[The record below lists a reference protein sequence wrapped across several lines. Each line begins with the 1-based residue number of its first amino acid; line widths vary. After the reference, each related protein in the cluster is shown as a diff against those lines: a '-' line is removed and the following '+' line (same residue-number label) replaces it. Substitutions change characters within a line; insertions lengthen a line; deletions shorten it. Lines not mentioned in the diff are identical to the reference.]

1 MKTAIEVLLDAFENS
16 MCKDAN
22 QKSRSQYRSVIN
34 ALGKDEVFK
43 TDAEKNFLT
52 LVIKLIANNREDE
65 CIKLIGLLRYSVC
78 VYNWGSLRSYE
89 TYCNKFTDFLEKL
102 LSSEAASKKSIKK
115 KIASACTTPTLSDT
129 EESWLKT
136 AFAKRTVFLH
146 EQLMTK
152 FMGRL
157 RRQDRISGNKVWLP
171 LSYIAK
177 LYKKAGKTKEF
188 TDWLRKLAEG
198 IFVHYEDDN
207 KEIKSVQFKAQQVFL
222 VFEKIEKKKN
232 SDGKKPK
239 KADEVKYDVGIVKTQ
254 DTDAIEKSTEAYNVK
269 VALSASNKCYT
280 AYTPTGDG
288 NTKVSMIVKDISDIA
303 IDHVKPIDLTLKE
316 LGDKGRIPNLKM
328 VSDSFRDMMGR
339 PEKADKD
346 IEDESLDQLY
356 NNVDINK
363 LTDELYLIRTDG
375 VLRLMVSEYNG
386 KKSNSTAYD
395 KIIKIKG
402 KEEYLGLLG
411 EALLDDETIYLYQRL
426 NERDAK
432 TRASR
437 EEPKGT
443 KVKISKKII
452 NLI

>member
-1 MKTAIEVLLDAFENS
+1 MKKAIEVLLDAFENS

-34 ALGKDEVFK
+34 ALGKDEVFE

-136 AFAKRTVFLH
+136 AFANRTVFLH

-207 KEIKSVQFKAQQVFL
+207 KEIKSVQFEKKQVFL
-222 VFEKIEKKKN
+222 VFEKKKN
-232 SDGKKPK
+232 SDGTYDP
-239 KADEVKYDVGIVKTQ
+239 DGTYDV
-254 DTDAIEKSTEAYNVK
+254 Y
-269 VALSASNKCYT
+269 VAFSASNKCYT
-280 AYTPTGDG
+280 AYTPTGEG
-288 NTKVSMIVKDISDIA
+288 NTKVPMIVKDISDIA

-328 VSDSFRDMMGR
+328 VSESFKDMMGR

-363 LTDELYLIRTDG
+363 LTDELNLIRTDG
-375 VLRLMVSEYNG
+375 VLRLMTSEYNG

-402 KEEYLGLLG
+402 KEEYLGLQG
-411 EALLDDETIYLYQRL
+411 KALLDDETIYLYQRL

>member
-34 ALGKDEVFK
+34 ALGKDEVFE

-52 LVIKLIANNREDE
+52 LVIKLIANDREDE

-102 LSSEAASKKSIKK
+102 LSSGAASKKSIKK

-222 VFEKIEKKKN
+222 VFEEN
-232 SDGKKPK
+232 SD
-239 KADEVKYDVGIVKTQ
+239 
-254 DTDAIEKSTEAYNVK
+254 DTYNVK

-288 NTKVSMIVKDISDIA
+288 NTKVPMIVKDISDIA

-363 LTDELYLIRTDG
+363 LTDELNLIRTDG

>member
-34 ALGKDEVFK
+34 ALGKDEVFE

-115 KIASACTTPTLSDT
+115 KIASACTTSTLSDT

-222 VFEKIEKKKN
+222 VFEKKKKTDGTYD
-232 SDGKKPK
+232 SDGT
-239 KADEVKYDVGIVKTQ
+239 YD
-254 DTDAIEKSTEAYNVK
+254 VK

-288 NTKVSMIVKDISDIA
+288 NTKVPMIVKDISDIA

-328 VSDSFRDMMGR
+328 VSESFKDMMGR

-363 LTDELYLIRTDG
+363 LTDELNLIRTDG

-411 EALLDDETIYLYQRL
+411 KALLDDETIYLYQSL

>member
-1 MKTAIEVLLDAFENS
+1 MKKAIEVLLDAFENS

-89 TYCNKFTDFLEKL
+89 TYCNKFADFLEKL
-102 LSSEAASKKSIKK
+102 LNSGAASKKSIKK
-115 KIASACTTPTLSDT
+115 KIASACTTPKLSDT

-136 AFAKRTVFLH
+136 AFANRTVFLH

-222 VFEKIEKKKN
+222 VFEKKKKTDGTYD
-232 SDGKKPK
+232 SDGTY
-239 KADEVKYDVGIVKTQ
+239 E
-254 DTDAIEKSTEAYNVK
+254 VK

-280 AYTPTGDG
+280 AYTPTGEG
-288 NTKVSMIVKDISDIA
+288 NTKVYMTVKDISDIA

-356 NNVDINK
+356 NNVDISK
-363 LTDELYLIRTDG
+363 LTDELNLIRTDG

-411 EALLDDETIYLYQRL
+411 KALLDDETIYLYQRL
-426 NERDAK
+426 NERNAK

>member
-1 MKTAIEVLLDAFENS
+1 MKKFKQTIKYNIMEKAIKILLEAFVNNLKDSKIQTAE
-16 MCKDAN
+16 
-22 QKSRSQYRSVIN
+22 QYKQVRN
-34 ALGKDEVFK
+34 ALAKEDVFQ
-43 TDAEKNFLT
+43 TDVEKNFLT

-102 LSSEAASKKSIKK
+102 LSSGAASKKSIKK

-222 VFEKIEKKKN
+222 VFEKKEN
-232 SDGKKPK
+232 SDGT
-239 KADEVKYDVGIVKTQ
+239 YD
-254 DTDAIEKSTEAYNVK
+254 VK
-269 VALSASNKCYT
+269 VALSASNKFYT
-280 AYTPTGDG
+280 AYTPTGEG
-288 NTKVSMIVKDISDIA
+288 NTKVPIIVKDISDIA
-303 IDHVKPIDLTLKE
+303 IDHVKPIDLTLRE
-316 LGDKGRIPNLKM
+316 LDDKGRIPNLKM
-328 VSDSFRDMMGR
+328 VSESFRDMMGR

-356 NNVDINK
+356 NNVDISK
-363 LTDELYLIRTDG
+363 LTDELNLIRTDG

-395 KIIKIKG
+395 KMIKIKG

-426 NERDAK
+426 NERNAK

-443 KVKISKKII
+443 KVKISQKII

>member
-1 MKTAIEVLLDAFENS
+1 MKKAIEVLLDAFENS

-115 KIASACTTPTLSDT
+115 KIASACTTPKLSDT

-188 TDWLRKLAEG
+188 TDWLRKLAES

-207 KEIKSVQFKAQQVFL
+207 KEIKSVQFEKKQVFL
-222 VFEKIEKKKN
+222 VFEKNEEN
-232 SDGKKPK
+232 SDG
-239 KADEVKYDVGIVKTQ
+239 T
-254 DTDAIEKSTEAYNVK
+254 YNVK

-280 AYTPTGDG
+280 AYTPTGEG
-288 NTKVSMIVKDISDIA
+288 NTKVPMIVKDISDIA

-316 LGDKGRIPNLKM
+316 LDKKGRIPNLKM
-328 VSDSFRDMMGR
+328 VSESFRDMIGR

-363 LTDELYLIRTDG
+363 LTDELNLIRTDG

>member
-34 ALGKDEVFK
+34 ALGKDEVFE

-222 VFEKIEKKKN
+222 VFEKN
-232 SDGKKPK
+232 SDGT
-239 KADEVKYDVGIVKTQ
+239 YD
-254 DTDAIEKSTEAYNVK
+254 VK

-280 AYTPTGDG
+280 AYTPTGEG
-288 NTKVSMIVKDISDIA
+288 NTKVFMTVKDISDIA
-303 IDHVKPIDLTLKE
+303 IDHVKPIDLTLRE
-316 LGDKGRIPNLKM
+316 LDDKGRIPNLKM
-328 VSDSFRDMMGR
+328 VSESFKDMMGR

-363 LTDELYLIRTDG
+363 LTDELNLIRTDG
-375 VLRLMVSEYNG
+375 VLRLMTSEYNG

-411 EALLDDETIYLYQRL
+411 KALLDDETIYLYQRL
-426 NERDAK
+426 NERNAK

>member
-89 TYCNKFTDFLEKL
+89 TYCNKFADFLEKL
-102 LSSEAASKKSIKK
+102 LNSGAASKKSIKT

-222 VFEKIEKKKN
+222 VFEKKKKTDGTYD
-232 SDGKKPK
+232 SDGTY
-239 KADEVKYDVGIVKTQ
+239 E
-254 DTDAIEKSTEAYNVK
+254 VK

-280 AYTPTGDG
+280 AYTPTGEG
-288 NTKVSMIVKDISDIA
+288 NTKVPMIVKDVSDIA
-303 IDHVKPIDLTLKE
+303 IDHVKPIDLTLRE
-316 LGDKGRIPNLKM
+316 LDDKGRISNLKM
-328 VSDSFRDMMGR
+328 VSESFKDMMGR

-356 NNVDINK
+356 NNVDISK
-363 LTDELYLIRTDG
+363 LTDELNLIRTDG
-375 VLRLMVSEYNG
+375 VLRLMTSEYNG

>member
-1 MKTAIEVLLDAFENS
+1 MKKAIEVLLDAFENS

-78 VYNWGSLRSYE
+78 LYNWDSVRSYE

-136 AFAKRTVFLH
+136 AFAERTVFLH

-222 VFEKIEKKKN
+222 VFEKN
-232 SDGKKPK
+232 SDGT
-239 KADEVKYDVGIVKTQ
+239 YD
-254 DTDAIEKSTEAYNVK
+254 VK
-269 VALSASNKCYT
+269 VALSASNKCYM
-280 AYTPTGDG
+280 AYTPTGEG
-288 NTKVSMIVKDISDIA
+288 NTKVFMTVKDISDIA
-303 IDHVKPIDLTLKE
+303 IDHVKPIDLTLRE
-316 LGDKGRIPNLKM
+316 LDDKGRIPNLKM
-328 VSDSFRDMMGR
+328 VSESFKDMMGR

-356 NNVDINK
+356 NNVDISK
-363 LTDELYLIRTDG
+363 LTDELNLIRTDG

-437 EEPKGT
+437 EELKGT

>member
-1 MKTAIEVLLDAFENS
+1 MKKAIEVLLDAFENS

-89 TYCNKFTDFLEKL
+89 TYCNKFADFLEKL

-136 AFAKRTVFLH
+136 AFANRTVFLH

-207 KEIKSVQFKAQQVFL
+207 KEIKSVQFEKKQVFL
-222 VFEKIEKKKN
+222 VFEKNEKN
-232 SDGKKPK
+232 SDG
-239 KADEVKYDVGIVKTQ
+239 T
-254 DTDAIEKSTEAYNVK
+254 YNVK

-288 NTKVSMIVKDISDIA
+288 NTKVPMIVKDISDIA

-316 LGDKGRIPNLKM
+316 LDKKGRIPNLKM
-328 VSDSFRDMMGR
+328 VSESFRDMIGR

-356 NNVDINK
+356 NNVDISK
-363 LTDELYLIRTDG
+363 LTDELNLIRTDG

>member
-222 VFEKIEKKKN
+222 VFEKKKKTDGTYD
-232 SDGKKPK
+232 SDGTY
-239 KADEVKYDVGIVKTQ
+239 E
-254 DTDAIEKSTEAYNVK
+254 VK

-280 AYTPTGDG
+280 AYTPTGEG
-288 NTKVSMIVKDISDIA
+288 NTKVPMIVKDVSDIA

-346 IEDESLDQLY
+346 IEYESLDQLY
-356 NNVDINK
+356 NNVDISK
-363 LTDELYLIRTDG
+363 LTDELNLIRTDG

-411 EALLDDETIYLYQRL
+411 KALLDDETIYLYQRL
-426 NERDAK
+426 NERNAK

>member
-1 MKTAIEVLLDAFENS
+1 MKKAIEVLLDAFENS

-34 ALGKDEVFK
+34 ALGKDEVFE

-102 LSSEAASKKSIKK
+102 LSSGAASKKSIKK

-136 AFAKRTVFLH
+136 AFAERTVFLH

-207 KEIKSVQFKAQQVFL
+207 NEIKSVQFKAQQVFL
-222 VFEKIEKKKN
+222 VFEKN
-232 SDGKKPK
+232 SDGT
-239 KADEVKYDVGIVKTQ
+239 YD
-254 DTDAIEKSTEAYNVK
+254 VK

-363 LTDELYLIRTDG
+363 LTDELNLIRTDG

-443 KVKISKKII
+443 KVKISQKII

>member
-1 MKTAIEVLLDAFENS
+1 MKKAIEVLLDAFENS

-115 KIASACTTPTLSDT
+115 KIASACTTPKLSDT

-136 AFAKRTVFLH
+136 AFANRTVFLH

-188 TDWLRKLAEG
+188 TDWLRKLAKG

-207 KEIKSVQFKAQQVFL
+207 KEIKSVQFEKKQVFL
-222 VFEKIEKKKN
+222 VFEKNEEN
-232 SDGKKPK
+232 SDG
-239 KADEVKYDVGIVKTQ
+239 T
-254 DTDAIEKSTEAYNVK
+254 YNVK

-280 AYTPTGDG
+280 AYTPTGEG
-288 NTKVSMIVKDISDIA
+288 NTKVPMIVKDISDIA

-328 VSDSFRDMMGR
+328 VSESFRDMMGR

-346 IEDESLDQLY
+346 IEEESLDQLY

-363 LTDELYLIRTDG
+363 LTDELNLIRTDG

-426 NERDAK
+426 NERNAK

>member
-89 TYCNKFTDFLEKL
+89 TYCNKFADFLEKL

-136 AFAKRTVFLH
+136 AFANRTVFLH

-207 KEIKSVQFKAQQVFL
+207 KEIKSVQFEKKQVFL
-222 VFEKIEKKKN
+222 VFEKKKKTDGTYD
-232 SDGKKPK
+232 SDG
-239 KADEVKYDVGIVKTQ
+239 T
-254 DTDAIEKSTEAYNVK
+254 YNVK

-280 AYTPTGDG
+280 AYTPTGEG
-288 NTKVSMIVKDISDIA
+288 NTKVPMIVKDISDIA

-356 NNVDINK
+356 NNVDISK
-363 LTDELYLIRTDG
+363 LTDELNLIRTDG

-402 KEEYLGLLG
+402 KGEYLGLLG

-426 NERDAK
+426 NERNAK

>member
-1 MKTAIEVLLDAFENS
+1 MKKAIEVLLDAFENS

-136 AFAKRTVFLH
+136 AFAKRTLFLH

-188 TDWLRKLAEG
+188 TNWLRKLAEG

-207 KEIKSVQFKAQQVFL
+207 KEIKSVQFEKKQVFL
-222 VFEKIEKKKN
+222 VFEKNEEN
-232 SDGKKPK
+232 SDG
-239 KADEVKYDVGIVKTQ
+239 T
-254 DTDAIEKSTEAYNVK
+254 YNVK

-288 NTKVSMIVKDISDIA
+288 NTKVPMIVKDISDIA

-328 VSDSFRDMMGR
+328 VSESFRDMMGR

-356 NNVDINK
+356 NNVDISK
-363 LTDELYLIRTDG
+363 LTDELNLIRTDG

-411 EALLDDETIYLYQRL
+411 KALLDDETIYLYQRL
-426 NERDAK
+426 YERNAK

>member
-34 ALGKDEVFK
+34 ALGKDEVFE

-102 LSSEAASKKSIKK
+102 LNSEAASKKSIKK

-188 TDWLRKLAEG
+188 TDWLRKLAES

-222 VFEKIEKKKN
+222 VFEKKEN
-232 SDGKKPK
+232 SDG
-239 KADEVKYDVGIVKTQ
+239 T
-254 DTDAIEKSTEAYNVK
+254 YNVK
-269 VALSASNKCYT
+269 VALSASNKCYM
-280 AYTPTGDG
+280 AYTPTGEG
-288 NTKVSMIVKDISDIA
+288 NTKVFMTVKDISDIA
-303 IDHVKPIDLTLKE
+303 IDHVKPIDLTLRE
-316 LGDKGRIPNLKM
+316 LDDKGRIPNLKM
-328 VSDSFRDMMGR
+328 VSESFKDMMGR

-356 NNVDINK
+356 NNVDMSK
-363 LTDELYLIRTDG
+363 LTDELNLIRTDG

>member
-34 ALGKDEVFK
+34 ALGKDEVFE

-102 LSSEAASKKSIKK
+102 LSSGAASKKSIKK

-222 VFEKIEKKKN
+222 VFEKN
-232 SDGKKPK
+232 SDGT
-239 KADEVKYDVGIVKTQ
+239 YDV
-254 DTDAIEKSTEAYNVK
+254 Y
-269 VALSASNKCYT
+269 VALSASNKCYR
-280 AYTPTGDG
+280 AYTPTGEG
-288 NTKVSMIVKDISDIA
+288 NTKVPMIVKDISDIA
-303 IDHVKPIDLTLKE
+303 IDHVKPIDLTLRE
-316 LGDKGRIPNLKM
+316 LDDKGRIPNPKM
-328 VSDSFRDMMGR
+328 VSESFKDMMGR
-339 PEKADKD
+339 PEKTDKD
-346 IEDESLDQLY
+346 IEDESLDLLY
-356 NNVDINK
+356 NNVDICE
-363 LTDELYLIRTDG
+363 LTDELNLIRTDG
-375 VLRLMVSEYNG
+375 VLRLMTSEYNG

-426 NERDAK
+426 NERNAK

>member
-1 MKTAIEVLLDAFENS
+1 MKKFKQTIKYNIMEKAIKILLEAFVNNLKDSKIQTAE
-16 MCKDAN
+16 
-22 QKSRSQYRSVIN
+22 QYKQVRN
-34 ALGKDEVFK
+34 ALAKEDVFQ
-43 TDAEKNFLT
+43 TDVEKNFLT

-102 LSSEAASKKSIKK
+102 LSSGAASKKSIKK

-188 TDWLRKLAEG
+188 TDWLRKLAKG

-207 KEIKSVQFKAQQVFL
+207 EEIKSVQFKAQQVFL
-222 VFEKIEKKKN
+222 VFEKKEN
-232 SDGKKPK
+232 SDGT
-239 KADEVKYDVGIVKTQ
+239 YD
-254 DTDAIEKSTEAYNVK
+254 VK
-269 VALSASNKCYT
+269 VALSAFNKCYT
-280 AYTPTGDG
+280 AYTPTGEG
-288 NTKVSMIVKDISDIA
+288 NTKVPMIVKDISDIA
-303 IDHVKPIDLTLKE
+303 IDHVKPIDLTLRE
-316 LGDKGRIPNLKM
+316 LDDKGRIPNLKM
-328 VSDSFRDMMGR
+328 VSESFRDMMGR

-356 NNVDINK
+356 NNVDISK
-363 LTDELYLIRTDG
+363 LTDELNLIRTDG

-395 KIIKIKG
+395 KMIKIKG

-411 EALLDDETIYLYQRL
+411 KALLDDETIYLYQRL
-426 NERDAK
+426 NERNAK

-443 KVKISKKII
+443 KVKISQKII

>member
-34 ALGKDEVFK
+34 ALGKDEVFE

-136 AFAKRTVFLH
+136 AFANRTVFLH

-222 VFEKIEKKKN
+222 VFEKKKKTDGTYD
-232 SDGKKPK
+232 SDGTY
-239 KADEVKYDVGIVKTQ
+239 E
-254 DTDAIEKSTEAYNVK
+254 VK

-288 NTKVSMIVKDISDIA
+288 NTKVPMIVKDISDIA
-303 IDHVKPIDLTLKE
+303 IDHVKPIDLTLRE
-316 LGDKGRIPNLKM
+316 LDDKGRIPNLKM
-328 VSDSFRDMMGR
+328 VSESFKDMMGR

-356 NNVDINK
+356 NNVDICE
-363 LTDELYLIRTDG
+363 LTDELNLIRTDG
-375 VLRLMVSEYNG
+375 VLRLMTSEYNG

-411 EALLDDETIYLYQRL
+411 KALLDDETIYLYQRL
-426 NERDAK
+426 NERNAK

>member
-115 KIASACTTPTLSDT
+115 KIASACTTPKLSDT

-188 TDWLRKLAEG
+188 TDWLRKLAES

-207 KEIKSVQFKAQQVFL
+207 KEIKSVQFEKKQVFL
-222 VFEKIEKKKN
+222 VFEKNEEN
-232 SDGKKPK
+232 SDG
-239 KADEVKYDVGIVKTQ
+239 T
-254 DTDAIEKSTEAYNVK
+254 YNVK

-280 AYTPTGDG
+280 AYTPTGEG
-288 NTKVSMIVKDISDIA
+288 NTKVPMIVKDISDIA

-316 LGDKGRIPNLKM
+316 LDKKGRIPNLKM
-328 VSDSFRDMMGR
+328 VSESFRDMIGR

-363 LTDELYLIRTDG
+363 LTDELNLIRTDG

>member
-89 TYCNKFTDFLEKL
+89 TYCNKFADFLEKL

-136 AFAKRTVFLH
+136 AFANRTVFLH

-222 VFEKIEKKKN
+222 VFEKKKKTDGTYD
-232 SDGKKPK
+232 SDGTY
-239 KADEVKYDVGIVKTQ
+239 E
-254 DTDAIEKSTEAYNVK
+254 VK

-288 NTKVSMIVKDISDIA
+288 NTKVPMIVKDISDIA

-356 NNVDINK
+356 NNVDISK
-363 LTDELYLIRTDG
+363 LTDELNLIRTDG

-402 KEEYLGLLG
+402 KGEYLGLLG

>member
-34 ALGKDEVFK
+34 ALGKDEVFE

-102 LSSEAASKKSIKK
+102 LSSGAASKKSIKK
-115 KIASACTTPTLSDT
+115 KIASACTTPKLSDT

-136 AFAKRTVFLH
+136 AFAERTVFLH

-157 RRQDRISGNKVWLP
+157 RRQDRISGDKVWLP

-222 VFEKIEKKKN
+222 VFEKN
-232 SDGKKPK
+232 SDGT
-239 KADEVKYDVGIVKTQ
+239 YDV
-254 DTDAIEKSTEAYNVK
+254 Y
-269 VALSASNKCYT
+269 VALSASNKCYR
-280 AYTPTGDG
+280 AYTPTGEG
-288 NTKVSMIVKDISDIA
+288 NTKVYMTVKDISDIA
-303 IDHVKPIDLTLKE
+303 IDHVKPIDLTLRE
-316 LGDKGRIPNLKM
+316 LDDKGRIPNLKM
-328 VSDSFRDMMGR
+328 VSESFKDMMGR

-346 IEDESLDQLY
+346 IEDESLDLLY
-356 NNVDINK
+356 NNVDICE
-363 LTDELYLIRTDG
+363 LTDELNLIRTDG
-375 VLRLMVSEYNG
+375 VLRLMTSEYNG

-411 EALLDDETIYLYQRL
+411 KALLDDETIYLYQRL
-426 NERDAK
+426 NERNAK

-437 EEPKGT
+437 KEPKGT

>member
-1 MKTAIEVLLDAFENS
+1 MKKAIEVLLDAFENS

-34 ALGKDEVFK
+34 ALGKDEVFE

-89 TYCNKFTDFLEKL
+89 TYCNKFADFLEKL
-102 LSSEAASKKSIKK
+102 LSSGAASKKSIKK

-177 LYKKAGKTKEF
+177 LYKKAGKTIEF
-188 TDWLRKLAEG
+188 TDWLRKLAES

-222 VFEKIEKKKN
+222 VFEKKEN
-232 SDGKKPK
+232 SDGT
-239 KADEVKYDVGIVKTQ
+239 YD
-254 DTDAIEKSTEAYNVK
+254 VK
-269 VALSASNKCYT
+269 VALSASNKCYM
-280 AYTPTGDG
+280 AYTPTGEG
-288 NTKVSMIVKDISDIA
+288 NTKVPMTVKDISDIA
-303 IDHVKPIDLTLKE
+303 IDHVKPIDLTLRE
-316 LGDKGRIPNLKM
+316 LDKKGRIPNLKM
-328 VSDSFRDMMGR
+328 VSESFKDMMGR

-363 LTDELYLIRTDG
+363 LTDELNLIRTDG

>member
-1 MKTAIEVLLDAFENS
+1 MKKAIEVLLDAFENS

-34 ALGKDEVFK
+34 ALGKDEVFE

-78 VYNWGSLRSYE
+78 LYNWNSVRSYE

-136 AFAKRTVFLH
+136 AFAERTVFLH

-222 VFEKIEKKKN
+222 VFEKN
-232 SDGKKPK
+232 SDGT
-239 KADEVKYDVGIVKTQ
+239 YD
-254 DTDAIEKSTEAYNVK
+254 VK

-280 AYTPTGDG
+280 AYTPTGEG
-288 NTKVSMIVKDISDIA
+288 NTKVPMIVKDISDIA

-363 LTDELYLIRTDG
+363 LTDELNLIRTDG

-426 NERDAK
+426 NERNAK

>member
-1 MKTAIEVLLDAFENS
+1 MKKAIEVLLDAFENS

-34 ALGKDEVFK
+34 ALGKDEVFE

-102 LSSEAASKKSIKK
+102 LSSGAASKKSIKK

-207 KEIKSVQFKAQQVFL
+207 KEIKSVQFNAQQVFL
-222 VFEKIEKKKN
+222 VFEKN
-232 SDGKKPK
+232 SDGT
-239 KADEVKYDVGIVKTQ
+239 YD
-254 DTDAIEKSTEAYNVK
+254 VK

-288 NTKVSMIVKDISDIA
+288 NTKVPMIVKDISDIA

-328 VSDSFRDMMGR
+328 VSDSYRDMMGR

-363 LTDELYLIRTDG
+363 LTDELNLIRTDG

-411 EALLDDETIYLYQRL
+411 KALLDDETIYLYQRL

>member
-188 TDWLRKLAEG
+188 TDWLRKLAKG

-207 KEIKSVQFKAQQVFL
+207 KEIKSVQFEKKQVFL
-222 VFEKIEKKKN
+222 VFEKNEEN
-232 SDGKKPK
+232 SDG
-239 KADEVKYDVGIVKTQ
+239 T
-254 DTDAIEKSTEAYNVK
+254 YNVK

-288 NTKVSMIVKDISDIA
+288 NTKVPMIVKDISDIA

-328 VSDSFRDMMGR
+328 VSESFRDMMGR

-356 NNVDINK
+356 NNVDISK
-363 LTDELYLIRTDG
+363 LTDELNLIRTDG

-402 KEEYLGLLG
+402 KGEYLGLLG

>member
-1 MKTAIEVLLDAFENS
+1 MKKAIEVLLDAFENS

-34 ALGKDEVFK
+34 ALGKDEVFE

-89 TYCNKFTDFLEKL
+89 TYCNKFADFLEKL

-222 VFEKIEKKKN
+222 VFEKKKKTDGTYD
-232 SDGKKPK
+232 SDGTY
-239 KADEVKYDVGIVKTQ
+239 E
-254 DTDAIEKSTEAYNVK
+254 VK

-280 AYTPTGDG
+280 AYTPTGEG
-288 NTKVSMIVKDISDIA
+288 NTKVPMIVKDVSDIA

-328 VSDSFRDMMGR
+328 VSESFKDMMGR

-363 LTDELYLIRTDG
+363 LTDELNLIRTDG
-375 VLRLMVSEYNG
+375 VLRLMTSEYNG

-402 KEEYLGLLG
+402 KEEYLGLQG
-411 EALLDDETIYLYQRL
+411 KALLDDETIYLYQRL

>member
-1 MKTAIEVLLDAFENS
+1 MKKAIEVLLDAFENS

-34 ALGKDEVFK
+34 ALGKDEVFE

-115 KIASACTTPTLSDT
+115 KIASACTTPKLSDT

-188 TDWLRKLAEG
+188 TDWLRKLAES

-207 KEIKSVQFKAQQVFL
+207 KEIKSVQFEKKQVFL
-222 VFEKIEKKKN
+222 VFEKNEEN
-232 SDGKKPK
+232 SDG
-239 KADEVKYDVGIVKTQ
+239 T
-254 DTDAIEKSTEAYNVK
+254 YNVK

-280 AYTPTGDG
+280 AYTPTGEG
-288 NTKVSMIVKDISDIA
+288 NTKVPMIVKDISDIA
-303 IDHVKPIDLTLKE
+303 IDHVKPIDLTLRE
-316 LGDKGRIPNLKM
+316 LDDKGRIPNLKM
-328 VSDSFRDMMGR
+328 VSESFKDMMGR

-356 NNVDINK
+356 NNVDICE
-363 LTDELYLIRTDG
+363 LTDELNLIRTDG

-437 EEPKGT
+437 EELKGT

>member
-1 MKTAIEVLLDAFENS
+1 MEKAIKILLEAFVNNLKDSKIQTAE
-16 MCKDAN
+16 
-22 QKSRSQYRSVIN
+22 QYKQVRN
-34 ALGKDEVFK
+34 ALAKEDVFQ
-43 TDAEKNFLT
+43 TDVEKNFLT

-102 LSSEAASKKSIKK
+102 LSSGAASKKSIKK

-188 TDWLRKLAEG
+188 TDWLRKLAKG

-207 KEIKSVQFKAQQVFL
+207 EEIKSVQFKAQQVFL
-222 VFEKIEKKKN
+222 VFEKKEN
-232 SDGKKPK
+232 SDGT
-239 KADEVKYDVGIVKTQ
+239 YD
-254 DTDAIEKSTEAYNVK
+254 VK
-269 VALSASNKCYT
+269 VALSAFNKCYT
-280 AYTPTGDG
+280 AYTPTGEG
-288 NTKVSMIVKDISDIA
+288 NTKVPMIVKDISDIA
-303 IDHVKPIDLTLKE
+303 IDHVKPIDLTLRE
-316 LGDKGRIPNLKM
+316 LDDKGRIPNLKM
-328 VSDSFRDMMGR
+328 VSESFRDMMGR

-356 NNVDINK
+356 NNVDISK
-363 LTDELYLIRTDG
+363 LTDELNLIRTDG

-395 KIIKIKG
+395 KMIKIKG

-426 NERDAK
+426 NERNAK

-443 KVKISKKII
+443 KVKISQKII

>member
-1 MKTAIEVLLDAFENS
+1 MKKAIEVLLDAFENS

-115 KIASACTTPTLSDT
+115 KIASACTTPKLSDT

-136 AFAKRTVFLH
+136 AFANRTVFLH

-188 TDWLRKLAEG
+188 TNWLRKLAEG

-207 KEIKSVQFKAQQVFL
+207 KEIKSVQFEKKQVFL
-222 VFEKIEKKKN
+222 VFEKNEEN
-232 SDGKKPK
+232 SDGT
-239 KADEVKYDVGIVKTQ
+239 YD
-254 DTDAIEKSTEAYNVK
+254 VK

-280 AYTPTGDG
+280 AYTPTGEG
-288 NTKVSMIVKDISDIA
+288 NTKVPMIVKDISDIA
-303 IDHVKPIDLTLKE
+303 IDHVKPIDLTLRE
-316 LGDKGRIPNLKM
+316 LDKKGRIPNLKM

-363 LTDELYLIRTDG
+363 LTDELNLIRTDG
-375 VLRLMVSEYNG
+375 VIRLMVSEYNG

-411 EALLDDETIYLYQRL
+411 KALLDDETIYLYQRL
-426 NERDAK
+426 NERNAK

>member
-34 ALGKDEVFK
+34 ALGKDEVFE

-188 TDWLRKLAEG
+188 IDWLRKLAEG

-222 VFEKIEKKKN
+222 VFEKKEN
-232 SDGKKPK
+232 SDGT
-239 KADEVKYDVGIVKTQ
+239 YD
-254 DTDAIEKSTEAYNVK
+254 VK

-363 LTDELYLIRTDG
+363 LTDELNLIRTDG

>member
-1 MKTAIEVLLDAFENS
+1 MKKAIEVLLDAFENS

-188 TDWLRKLAEG
+188 TDWLRKLAKG

-207 KEIKSVQFKAQQVFL
+207 KEIKSVQFEKKQVFL
-222 VFEKIEKKKN
+222 VFEKNEEN
-232 SDGKKPK
+232 SDG
-239 KADEVKYDVGIVKTQ
+239 T
-254 DTDAIEKSTEAYNVK
+254 YNVK

-288 NTKVSMIVKDISDIA
+288 NTKVPMIVKDISDIA

-328 VSDSFRDMMGR
+328 VSESFRDMMGR

-363 LTDELYLIRTDG
+363 LTDELNLIRTDG

-386 KKSNSTAYD
+386 KKSNATAYD

-411 EALLDDETIYLYQRL
+411 KALLDDETIYLYQRL

>member
-1 MKTAIEVLLDAFENS
+1 MKKAIEVLLDAFENS

-115 KIASACTTPTLSDT
+115 KIASACTTPKLSDT

-136 AFAKRTVFLH
+136 AFANRTVFLH

-207 KEIKSVQFKAQQVFL
+207 KEIKSVQFKKKQVFL
-222 VFEKIEKKKN
+222 VFEKNEEN
-232 SDGKKPK
+232 SDG
-239 KADEVKYDVGIVKTQ
+239 T
-254 DTDAIEKSTEAYNVK
+254 YNVK

-288 NTKVSMIVKDISDIA
+288 NTKVPMIVKDISDIA

-328 VSDSFRDMMGR
+328 VSDSFRDMMER

-356 NNVDINK
+356 NNVDISK
-363 LTDELYLIRTDG
+363 LTDELNLIRTDG

-402 KEEYLGLLG
+402 KEENLGLLG

-426 NERDAK
+426 NERNAK

>member
-1 MKTAIEVLLDAFENS
+1 MKKAIEVLLDAFENS

-115 KIASACTTPTLSDT
+115 KIASACTTPKLSDT

-188 TDWLRKLAEG
+188 TDWLRKLAES

-207 KEIKSVQFKAQQVFL
+207 KEIKSVQFEKKQVFL
-222 VFEKIEKKKN
+222 VFEKNEEN
-232 SDGKKPK
+232 SDG
-239 KADEVKYDVGIVKTQ
+239 T
-254 DTDAIEKSTEAYNVK
+254 YNVK

-280 AYTPTGDG
+280 AYTPTGEG
-288 NTKVSMIVKDISDIA
+288 NTKVPMIVKDISDIA

-316 LGDKGRIPNLKM
+316 LDKKGRIPNLKM
-328 VSDSFRDMMGR
+328 VSESFRDMIGR

-363 LTDELYLIRTDG
+363 LTDELNLIRTDG

-426 NERDAK
+426 NERDA
-432 TRASR
+432 
-437 EEPKGT
+437 
-443 KVKISKKII
+443 
-452 NLI
+452 

>member
-1 MKTAIEVLLDAFENS
+1 MKKAIEVLLDAFENS

-34 ALGKDEVFK
+34 ALGKDEVFE

-222 VFEKIEKKKN
+222 VFEKKKKTDGTYD
-232 SDGKKPK
+232 SDGTY
-239 KADEVKYDVGIVKTQ
+239 E
-254 DTDAIEKSTEAYNVK
+254 VK

-280 AYTPTGDG
+280 AYTPTGEG
-288 NTKVSMIVKDISDIA
+288 NTKVPMIVKDVSDIA
-303 IDHVKPIDLTLKE
+303 IDHVKPIDLTLRE
-316 LGDKGRIPNLKM
+316 LDDKGRIPNLKM
-328 VSDSFRDMMGR
+328 VSESFKDMMGR

-363 LTDELYLIRTDG
+363 LTDELNLIRTDG

-426 NERDAK
+426 NERNAK

>member
-1 MKTAIEVLLDAFENS
+1 MKKAIEVLLDAFENS

-34 ALGKDEVFK
+34 ALGKDEVFE

-52 LVIKLIANNREDE
+52 LVVKLIANNREDE

-136 AFAKRTVFLH
+136 AFANRTVFLH

-207 KEIKSVQFKAQQVFL
+207 NEIKSVQFKAQQVFL
-222 VFEKIEKKKN
+222 VFEKN
-232 SDGKKPK
+232 SDGT
-239 KADEVKYDVGIVKTQ
+239 YD
-254 DTDAIEKSTEAYNVK
+254 VK

-288 NTKVSMIVKDISDIA
+288 NTKVPMIVKDISDIA

-356 NNVDINK
+356 NNVDISK
-363 LTDELYLIRTDG
+363 LTDELNLIRTDG

-443 KVKISKKII
+443 KIKISKKII

>member
-1 MKTAIEVLLDAFENS
+1 MKKAIEVLLDAFENS

-78 VYNWGSLRSYE
+78 LYNWDSVRSYE

-136 AFAKRTVFLH
+136 AFTKRTVFLH

-207 KEIKSVQFKAQQVFL
+207 NEIKSVQFKAQQVFL
-222 VFEKIEKKKN
+222 VFEKN
-232 SDGKKPK
+232 SDGT
-239 KADEVKYDVGIVKTQ
+239 YD
-254 DTDAIEKSTEAYNVK
+254 VK

-328 VSDSFRDMMGR
+328 VSDSYRDMMGR

-363 LTDELYLIRTDG
+363 LTDELNLIRTDG

>member
-1 MKTAIEVLLDAFENS
+1 MKKAIEVLLDAFENS

-34 ALGKDEVFK
+34 ALGKVEVFK

-115 KIASACTTPTLSDT
+115 KIASACTTPKLSDT

-188 TDWLRKLAEG
+188 TDWLRKLAKG

-207 KEIKSVQFKAQQVFL
+207 KEIKSVQFEKKQVFL
-222 VFEKIEKKKN
+222 VFEKNEEN
-232 SDGKKPK
+232 SDG
-239 KADEVKYDVGIVKTQ
+239 T
-254 DTDAIEKSTEAYNVK
+254 YNVK

-280 AYTPTGDG
+280 AYTPTGAG
-288 NTKVSMIVKDISDIA
+288 NTKVPMIVKDISDIA

-363 LTDELYLIRTDG
+363 LTDELNLIRTDG

-411 EALLDDETIYLYQRL
+411 KALLDDETIYLYQRL
-426 NERDAK
+426 NERNAK

>member
-1 MKTAIEVLLDAFENS
+1 MKKAIEVLLDAFENS

-89 TYCNKFTDFLEKL
+89 TYCNKFADFLEKL
-102 LSSEAASKKSIKK
+102 LSSGAASKKSIKK
-115 KIASACTTPTLSDT
+115 KIASACTTPKLSDT

-136 AFAKRTVFLH
+136 AFANRTVFLH

-157 RRQDRISGNKVWLP
+157 RRQDRISANKVWLP

-207 KEIKSVQFKAQQVFL
+207 TEIKSVQFEKKQVFL
-222 VFEKIEKKKN
+222 VFEKNEEN
-232 SDGKKPK
+232 SDG
-239 KADEVKYDVGIVKTQ
+239 T
-254 DTDAIEKSTEAYNVK
+254 YNVK

-288 NTKVSMIVKDISDIA
+288 NTKVPMIVKDISDIA

-328 VSDSFRDMMGR
+328 VSESFKDMMGR

-363 LTDELYLIRTDG
+363 LTDELNLIRTDG

-402 KEEYLGLLG
+402 KEEYLGLQG
-411 EALLDDETIYLYQRL
+411 KALLDDETIYLYQRL

>member
-1 MKTAIEVLLDAFENS
+1 MKKAIEVLLDAFENS

-89 TYCNKFTDFLEKL
+89 TYCNKFADFLEKL

-198 IFVHYEDDN
+198 IFVHYEDGN
-207 KEIKSVQFKAQQVFL
+207 KEIKSVQFEKKQVFL
-222 VFEKIEKKKN
+222 VFEKNEEN
-232 SDGKKPK
+232 SDG
-239 KADEVKYDVGIVKTQ
+239 T
-254 DTDAIEKSTEAYNVK
+254 YNVK

-280 AYTPTGDG
+280 AYTPTGEG
-288 NTKVSMIVKDISDIA
+288 NTKVPMIVKDISDIA

-328 VSDSFRDMMGR
+328 VSDSFRDMIGR

-356 NNVDINK
+356 NNVDISK
-363 LTDELYLIRTDG
+363 LTDELNLIRTDG

-402 KEEYLGLLG
+402 KEEYLGLQG